1 MQAVITVI
9 GKDKVG
15 ILAKAATKCADL
27 NANIVDVEQSI
38 MQDLFTRVM
47 IVNIDNL
54 SVEFE
59 YFKKEVKDALTG
71 MEVYVMHEDIFN
83 AMHKI

>member
-15 ILAKAATKCADL
+15 ILAKAATKCAEL

-38 MQDLFTRVM
+38 MQDL
-47 IVNIDNL
+47 L
-54 SVEFE
+54 PW
-59 YFKKEVKDALTG
+59 
-71 MEVYVMHEDIFN
+71 
-83 AMHKI
+83 

>member
-15 ILAKAATKCADL
+15 ILATAASKCAEL

-38 MQDLFTRVM
+38 MQDLFTMVM

-54 SVEFE
+54 NVEFE
-59 YFKKEVKDALTG
+59 DFKKEIKDALTE

-83 AMHKI
+83 AMHEI

>member
-15 ILAKAATKCADL
+15 ILAKAATECAQL
-27 NANIVDVEQSI
+27 SANIVDVEQSI
-38 MQDLFTRVM
+38 IQDFFTMVM
-47 IVNIDNL
+47 IVNIDDL
-54 SVEFE
+54 SVDFE
-59 YFKKEVKDALTG
+59 AFKKKIKDALTD

>member
-15 ILAKAATKCADL
+15 ILATAATECAKVD
-27 NANIVDVEQSI
+27 ANIVDVDQSI
-38 MQDLFTRVM
+38 LQDFFTMVM
-47 IVNIDNL
+47 IVNIDGL
-54 SVEFE
+54 TVEFE
-59 YFKKEVKDALTG
+59 AFKQQMKDSLVD

>member
-15 ILAKAATKCADL
+15 ILATAATECAKVG
-27 NANIVDVEQSI
+27 ANIVDVDQSI
-38 MQDLFTRVM
+38 LQNFFTMVM
-47 IVNIDNL
+47 IVNIDGL
-54 SVEFE
+54 TVEFE
-59 YFKKEVKDALTG
+59 AFKQQMKDSLVD
-71 MEVYVMHEDIFN
+71 MEVYIMHEDIFN